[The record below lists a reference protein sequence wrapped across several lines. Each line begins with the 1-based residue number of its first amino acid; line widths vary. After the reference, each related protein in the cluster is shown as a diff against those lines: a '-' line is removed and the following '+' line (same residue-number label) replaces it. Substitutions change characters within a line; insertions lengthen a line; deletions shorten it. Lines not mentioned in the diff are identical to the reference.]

1 MANYNDWYEN
11 NNRNP
16 FIMLF
21 DGIFDNLILLPQR
34 QSRFLGWVRF
44 FGFMSLMWFDPFGL
58 NLQDTF
64 WIIPYALVCIVEM
77 GIGIIQAWGYHWGN
91 KEVDGVEYTYDVTPA
106 RASVSGSSPDEYQY
120 IRRWFATRDYYLS
133 GMNSTEQA
141 KFFVDTGAITEE
153 SIQEMSKYPNT
164 KRALQRLDFE
174 LSNRTPKEQIE
185 FLRGYRS

>member
-16 FIMLF
+16 IVMLF

-34 QSRFLGWVRF
+34 TSRLLGWIRF
-44 FGFMSLMWFDPFGL
+44 FGFMSLMWFDPFEL

-64 WIIPYALVCIVEM
+64 WIIPYALICIIEM
-77 GIGIIQAWGYHWGN
+77 GIGILQAWGLHWGY
-91 KEVDGVEYTYDVTPA
+91 KETGYEDYGNEVSYDTNQGD
-106 RASVSGSSPDEYQY
+106 STSGDYPY
-120 IRRWFATRDYYLS
+120 IRRWFSTRDYYLS
-133 GMNSTEQA
+133 NMSATEQA

-153 SIQEMSKYPNT
+153 SIQEMSRYPHT

-174 LSNRTPKEQIE
+174 LSNRTPKEQVE
-185 FLRGYRS
+185 FLRGYRK